1 MCIRD
6 RGKGA
11 AQLIASAIH
20 TANNRN
26 EVDTLIICRGGGS
39 LEDLWQFNEEIVA
52 RAIDE
57 CAIPTI
63 SGVGHET
70 DFTICDFVADMR
82 AATPTAAAE
91 LACVDT
97 LNLKNQLVNLQ
108 NHLQK
113 QMQFTLNQH
122 AQQLDFLARSL
133 VSPAQQLSNKTVQIQ
148 QLKQRMRLAM
158 QRHTQSRTQTL
169 LRLKNSL
176 EHLNPQAILTR
187 GYAFVQNKNGQ
198 IVSSTAQLQRG
209 DEVKLT
215 FSVGVAEATINDL
228 KR

>member
-1 MCIRD
+1 
-6 RGKGA
+6 
-11 AQLIASAIH
+11 
-20 TANNRN
+20 
-26 EVDTLIICRGGGS
+26 
-39 LEDLWQFNEEIVA
+39 
-52 RAIDE
+52 
-57 CAIPTI
+57 
-63 SGVGHET
+63 
-70 DFTICDFVADMR
+70 
-82 AATPTAAAE
+82 
-91 LACVDT
+91 
-97 LNLKNQLVNLQ
+97 
-108 NHLQK
+108 
-113 QMQFTLNQH
+113 
-122 AQQLDFLARSL
+122 
-133 VSPAQQLSNKTVQIQ
+133 
-148 QLKQRMRLAM
+148 MRLAM